1 RTQGGR
7 DIPSKRGVSVTCR
20 WKSAA
25 TSGGT
30 TTSRNSD
37 DNSLACPMRQRF
49 NRTGVWA
56 TTITAQNALSR
67 CLLQQLLHFRPIVGR
82 RLAGRS
88 GAEIGRGLAV
98 FGRKRFREGLDG
110 TGCREHHFVRLVNGV
125 RSANECASVG
135 RTGIAGDDHA
145 LRLFEGKV
153 ERKEHVR
160 DGLRYF
166 LKALGKQAQTL
177 VGGGAVIL
185 AVREGGKLEQGEDG
199 HGVRGRLGAVVILL
213 HAKDEIRAASR
224 ALPEA
229 AFLLVVKPGQHGIR
243 EVDGELQVLR
253 LERDLVKFQDAREKA
268 GISF

>member
-1 RTQGGR
+1 MSRFSTRIAFAPISAAKARAATAAGSSPRAHRTRFGMTEAACCRTQGGR

-160 DGLRYF
+160 D
-166 LKALGKQAQTL
+166 
-177 VGGGAVIL
+177 
-185 AVREGGKLEQGEDG
+185 
-199 HGVRGRLGAVVILL
+199 
-213 HAKDEIRAASR
+213 
-224 ALPEA
+224 
-229 AFLLVVKPGQHGIR
+229 
-243 EVDGELQVLR
+243 
-253 LERDLVKFQDAREKA
+253 
-268 GISF
+268 